1 MSSGELGDSVGVL
14 TGSVHGYDASLG
26 AGCQVEVVITCA
38 GTYDNLQLGSGCD
51 HFLGHLVGADDK
63 GVSIG
68 YSCVE
73 LLYIGIFLESCKL
86 VAAFLD
92 DLADLVN
99 GYL

>member
-1 MSSGELGDSVGVL
+1 MPFSV
-14 TGSVHGYDASLG
+14 
-26 AGCQVEVVITCA
+26 
-38 GTYDNLQLGSGCD
+38 
-51 HFLGHLVGADDK
+51 VGADDE